1 MLKHLNMIVS
11 LTNQSPCELQ
21 KTAETSL
28 SELLSRVRSEKKE
41 ASCLLN
47 LTQDQHTG
55 IGLSHSVS
63 NYLFLLDD

>member
-1 MLKHLNMIVS
+1 MLKHLNMIVN